1 MLLGGY
7 RVDIN
12 GEGFPNAASPM
23 QIAVEQNNLEL
34 VKILKQAGANA
45 ELARLTIATKL
56 QHLKRHSASAVPSGG
71 NSSASPSNGL
81 LRTPEQVPARPAAA
95 SASPPSTSGRSSP
108 SFNPSQNPRG
118 NSGASPSHSPSP
130 SAADV
135 KGKARSAPSSPFA
148 SPLPVS
154 SLPEITAVQQ
164 EDVKGKRSLWP
175 PGLPPTPGG
184 ARLPS
189 GDRRSRHE
197 RKNSS
202 GARLDRRDSS
212 DGHLNRL
219 GDKLGSGHD
228 SGDSGRNQAFVTPS
242 RMHSSRS
249 TDLLLAQ

>member
-1 MLLGGY
+1 
-7 RVDIN
+7 
-12 GEGFPNAASPM
+12 M
-23 QIAVEQNNLEL
+23 QIAVERNNLDL

-45 ELARLTIATKL
+45 ELARLTVATKL

-71 NSSASPSNGL
+71 NSSAAPSNGL

-108 SFNPSQNPRG
+108 HNHPT
-118 NSGASPSHSPSP
+118 ASPSQSPNP
-130 SAADV
+130 SADV

-184 ARLPS
+184 GRLPN
-189 GDRRSRHE
+189 GDRRSSGKHE
-197 RKNSS
+197 RRPSNGNLS
-202 GARLDRRDSS
+202 RLDRRDSS
-212 DGHLNRL
+212 DGQLNKFGERL
-219 GDKLGSGHD
+219 SSGQD
-228 SGDSGRNQAFVTPS
+228 SGDSGRNQAFVPPS

-249 TDLLLAQ
+249 TDMLLAQ